1 LIDFSKKEQT
11 PEETNALIDAILIEI
26 NLSGFA
32 VVAPAAAK
40 LIAEVAGSSGRA
52 ALLQVGIA
60 EDTDIDL
67 FNVVNDFAVDFAD
80 ARGAELV
87 GMKYNQWDELVPNPD
102 AEWAITDG
110 TRELLRGQ
118 VRQAIEEG
126 WSTKQ
131 LSNAVQESYGF
142 SDARAEMIGRTEIAR
157 AQAAGT
163 MEGWK
168 ASGVCTGKFWVL
180 GSEHDIED
188 DCDSNV
194 DDGTIPLDEEFSSGD
209 EYEPVHPNCTCS
221 TGVETED

>member
-1 LIDFSKKEQT
+1 MPDLRKKEQT
-11 PEETNALIDAILIEI
+11 PEEVNALIDAILAEIEF
-26 NLSGFA
+26 SGFA
-32 VVAPAAAK
+32 VVAPAVAK
-40 LIAEVAGSSGRA
+40 LLADVAGSSGRA

-60 EDTDIDL
+60 EDTDVDL
-67 FNVVNDFAVDFAD
+67 FNVVSDYAVDFAD

-87 GMKYNQWDELVPNPD
+87 GMKYNQWDELVENPD
-102 AEWAITDG
+102 AQWAITDG

-131 LSNAVQESYGF
+131 LSDAVQESYGF

-168 ASGVCTGKFWVL
+168 ASGVCTGKYWVL
-180 GSEHDIED
+180 GSEHGEED
-188 DCDSNV
+188 ECDDNL
-194 DDGTIPLDEEFSSGD
+194 DDGTIPLDEDFSSGD
-209 EYEPVHPNCTCS
+209 EYEPAHVNCECA